1 MCKVLMSINPEHV
14 NNIMSGKKVYE
25 FRKVK
30 CKKKI
35 DSIVIYSTSP
45 IMKIVGEAE
54 VIDLIEGSPE
64 LVWKKTCDGA
74 RIKKSFFDSYYSD
87 KKMAFAY
94 CLGRVKSYKKALNLS
109 DYGIKN
115 APQSFLYLDKNV
127 R

>member
-1 MCKVLMSINPEHV
+1 MSKVLMSINPEHV

-74 RIKKSFFDSYYSD
+74 GIEKSFFDSYYSD
-87 KKMAFAY
+87 KKVAFAY
-94 CLGRVKSYKKALNLS
+94 CLGRVKSYKMALNLS

>member
-54 VIDLIEGSPE
+54 VID
-64 LVWKKTCDGA
+64 
-74 RIKKSFFDSYYSD
+74 
-87 KKMAFAY
+87 
-94 CLGRVKSYKKALNLS
+94 
-109 DYGIKN
+109 
-115 APQSFLYLDKNV
+115 
-127 R
+127 

>member
-74 RIKKSFFDSYYSD
+74 
-87 KKMAFAY
+87 
-94 CLGRVKSYKKALNLS
+94 
-109 DYGIKN
+109 GIKTVC
-115 APQSFLYLDKNV
+115 P
-127 R
+127 